1 MELWSDYM
9 KLHVNLWGDFHVKGP
24 DGEEL
29 TPQSA
34 KNRALVAALVTTP
47 SFERS
52 RVWLQNKLWSSGE
65 VEQAQGNLRKAVH
78 DLRADFG
85 RYRDIVLSNRKVVGL
100 LPSAVEVLGPSD
112 PNCDF
117 LSGLEVGDREFDQ
130 WLTQMRLSARA
141 QTDGA
146 DAVAAT
152 HASLQPAP
160 RRRIVIM
167 AFRGESAEADWVA
180 TSLADETAAVLR
192 ESLPAEVIVETV
204 EAGSGLNTRSD
215 DSDLV
220 VEIQVAPVFKREVSL
235 RLSVSRSSTLERLW
249 GQKLHFAQASLQL
262 FRDPSIAR
270 AVAMLSEGIAK
281 NLHNESVRRRNAH
294 GALLEPILEKIF
306 SMQADALHEAD
317 ENLKLLHQELNDAT
331 YLAWRSQIRI
341 IQYIERHQLDREA
354 LAEAAE
360 EFALK
365 AMEDAP
371 FNATVLSVAANT
383 AHFLETDSVKAA
395 ELAQQAVDL
404 QPINALA
411 RWSLSTASLYVGDL
425 ERSVKHATYG
435 SSITRSS
442 SRKFW
447 WELQMAATFLARGD
461 LDRALSSFLAVHR
474 SNPQFRPPLR
484 YLIGLYAHHRRWAEA
499 EQAVMKLQALED
511 EFSVKRLLTDRAY
524 PASLLF
530 RPTGLKLDHLR
541 EFW

>member
-1 MELWSDYM
+1 METLPEHL
-9 KLHVNLWGDFHVKGP
+9 KVHVNLWGDFHVEGS
-24 DGEEL
+24 DGEDI
-29 TPQSA
+29 TPGSA
-34 KNRALVAALVTTP
+34 KNRALVAALVTNK

-65 VEQAQGNLRKAVH
+65 VEQAQGNLRKAIH

-85 RYRDIVLSNRKVVGL
+85 RYGAIIQSDRKAVGF
-100 LPSAVEVLGPSD
+100 LPDAVEVLGPTD
-112 PNCDF
+112 PNCEF
-117 LSGLEVGDREFDQ
+117 LGGLEVGDREFDH
-130 WLTQMRLSARA
+130 WLGQMRLSAHA
-141 QTDGA
+141 HSSEA
-146 DAVAAT
+146 NVAT
-152 HASLQPAP
+152 HSVLRPT
-160 RRRIVIM
+160 RRKRIVIL

-180 TSLADETAAVLR
+180 TSLADETAAALR

-204 EAGSGLNTRSD
+204 EAGSGLNARSD
-215 DSDLV
+215 DSDLI
-220 VEIQVAPVFKREVSL
+220 VEIQVAPVLKGEVSL

-281 NLHNESVRRRNAH
+281 SLHNDGVRRRNAQ
-294 GALLEPILEKIF
+294 GALLEPILGKIF
-306 SMQADALHEAD
+306 SMQAEALCEAD
-317 ENLKLLHQELNDAT
+317 ENLRLLYDEFNDAT
-331 YLAWRSQIRI
+331 FLAWRSQIRT
-341 IQYIERHQLDREA
+341 IQYIERHLFDREG
-354 LAEAAE
+354 LAEAAQ
-360 EFALK
+360 EFARK

-383 AHFLETDSVKAA
+383 EHFLENNSIRAA
-395 ELAQQAVDL
+395 ELAQQAVNL

-411 RWSLSTASLYVGDL
+411 RWSLSTAALYVGDL

-435 SSITRSS
+435 RSITRDS

-447 WELQMAATFLARGD
+447 WELQMGATFLARGD
-461 LDRALSSFLAVHR
+461 LERALSSFIAVHK

-484 YLIGLYAHHRRWAEA
+484 YMIGLFAHQKRWDEA
-499 EQAVMKLQALED
+499 EQAVVKLQALED
-511 EFSVKRLLTDRAY
+511 GFSVERLLTDRAY

-530 RPTGLKLDHLR
+530 RPNGLNLDHLR